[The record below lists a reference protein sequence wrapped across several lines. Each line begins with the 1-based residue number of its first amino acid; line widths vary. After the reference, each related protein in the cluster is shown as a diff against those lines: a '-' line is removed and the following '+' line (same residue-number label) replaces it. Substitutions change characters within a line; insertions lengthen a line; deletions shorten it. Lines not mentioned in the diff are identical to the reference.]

1 MLTII
6 FKNRM
11 LAHYKNRG
19 LLHGASQL
27 LQQYQDLK
35 SDCQLALF
43 LAFTFGTLLTTSY
56 TYFTI
61 ILISPCLDGYNSLN
75 FVVACGCA
83 GKP

>member
-1 MLTII
+1 
-6 FKNRM
+6 M
-11 LAHYKNRG
+11 LANYKNRG
-19 LLHGASQL
+19 ILDSASQL

-43 LAFTFGTLLTTSY
+43 LAFTFGTLLTTTY

-61 ILISPCLDGYNSLN
+61 ILTSTCIVGYTSLTYII
-75 FVVACGCA
+75 AAGWA